1 MKILYHSRFLLVPVL
16 ATMCL
21 FARQACAETAYFTAQ
36 VGADMITV
44 AAGMRQSD
52 NKVYVSLDEIMNQIQ
67 GVVAL
72 QPDRIQANWDN
83 KTAVLSA
90 NDTAVHI
97 AGKTFSLNH
106 PVRQAESKV
115 FIPLSDVPTFF
126 SSAYGLSFSRAARTE
141 DVETVNLPSLEQED
155 PDQDMPEEAL
165 LTPLDDASAVPD
177 DPETPEP
184 TGGEGEQA
192 DALTESEEETAGA
205 EGDAA
210 EETPTDTP
218 ETPISGN
225 HFDLSVFSQVE
236 GKIVL
241 DPAHGGEDTGATA
254 GNNMNESDMVLAIAL
269 RIRDILKEKTAINV
283 ILTREENT
291 DLPLSNR
298 KAIAE
303 KADGAFFLSLHAG
316 FSATPRAQGL
326 SLFTDEGTWAT
337 EAPLS
342 EAEKQRREK
351 RRQLA
356 EKAGTVGY
364 QMAQALGE
372 NSALGTVIV
381 RNCPLVLQREIGLPA
396 ILMEIAYLSNI
407 DTATLLSEEEYQA
420 QVAANLAWVIAS
432 VMKQDK
438 TPL

>member
-1 MKILYHSRFLLVPVL
+1 
-16 ATMCL
+16 
-21 FARQACAETAYFTAQ
+21 
-36 VGADMITV
+36 
-44 AAGMRQSD
+44 
-52 NKVYVSLDEIMNQIQ
+52 
-67 GVVAL
+67 
-72 QPDRIQANWDN
+72 
-83 KTAVLSA
+83 
-90 NDTAVHI
+90 
-97 AGKTFSLNH
+97 
-106 PVRQAESKV
+106 
-115 FIPLSDVPTFF
+115 
-126 SSAYGLSFSRAARTE
+126 
-141 DVETVNLPSLEQED
+141 
-155 PDQDMPEEAL
+155 
-165 LTPLDDASAVPD
+165 
-177 DPETPEP
+177 
-184 TGGEGEQA
+184 
-192 DALTESEEETAGA
+192 
-205 EGDAA
+205 
-210 EETPTDTP
+210 
-218 ETPISGN
+218 
-225 HFDLSVFSQVE
+225 
-236 GKIVL
+236 
-241 DPAHGGEDTGATA
+241 
-254 GNNMNESDMVLAIAL
+254 MVLAIAL